1 MSILCSAWL
10 VSTQSVE
17 QTSLAG
23 AIPVVQLLAMVTW
36 GTVSSHGYPGYRISY
51 LNAQCLNTQQDF
63 KASLCPIKMWH
74 SGIGHLGAI

>member
-17 QTSLAG
+17 HTSLAG

-36 GTVSSHGYPGYRISY
+36 GTVISHGYLGYSKQ
-51 LNAQCLNTQQDF
+51 LLAT
-63 KASLCPIKMWH
+63 
-74 SGIGHLGAI
+74 

>member
-23 AIPVVQLLAMVTW
+23 AIPGVQLVAMVTW
-36 GTVSSHGYPGYRISY
+36 GTVSSHGYPGYRIS
-51 LNAQCLNTQQDF
+51 
-63 KASLCPIKMWH
+63 
-74 SGIGHLGAI
+74 

>member
-1 MSILCSAWL
+1 MGLWKTSITSLLVLAVYLIWEYKRMSILCSAWL

-36 GTVSSHGYPGYRISY
+36 GTVSSHGYLGYS
-51 LNAQCLNTQQDF
+51 
-63 KASLCPIKMWH
+63 
-74 SGIGHLGAI
+74 